1 MNIDMSAYNNN
12 QGSNTNLR
20 EGFNINDFRKQWCT
34 LKTPEQYQHLLDQF
48 RLSAVQG
55 LRMMGDTWA
64 MQISI
69 DAFRSRIQILYELQL
84 PCFIQPDNTATHHAH
99 SSSIKKFE
107 WENQWLAIA
116 HDQFNIRIHK
126 SQIDSIWLVNK
137 PDPEGI
143 TTSLEIYS
151 PKEEAI
157 FNCRNSNEANERA
170 IWQDIITTL
179 PMQVK

>member
-1 MNIDMSAYNNN
+1 MNIDMSTHNSQYSNNDL
-12 QGSNTNLR
+12 SD
-20 EGFNINDFRKQWCT
+20 GFDINDFRKQWCT
-34 LKTPEQYQHLLDQF
+34 LKTPADYQSLLERF
-48 RLSAVQG
+48 RLSAIQG
-55 LRMMGDTWA
+55 LRMIGDTWA
-64 MQISI
+64 IQISI

-84 PCFIQPDNTATHHAH
+84 PCVMQPDNMGRYPTY
-99 SSSIKKFE
+99 SGSIKKFE

-116 HDQFNIRIHK
+116 HNQFNIRIHK

-157 FNCRNSNEANERA
+157 FNCKNSNEAHERA

-179 PMQVK
+179 PK